1 MGWLA
6 HATPFKANLV
16 MVTEKQSQTQEKVPT
31 QYAKHHTQ

>member
-1 MGWLA
+1 MEWLA

-16 MVTEKQSQTQEKVPT
+16 MVTEKQLQTKEKVPT